1 MKNPVL
7 LSGKTMTPAQKL
19 YPVSMSL
26 SLKADEIST
35 CTMQMDADAPD
46 IALGSWIQIWAPNGT
61 MCVMY
66 VKSKQREYTG
76 DGYTISMAHTIGL
89 LEEMIAFGEFGPEE
103 MGGSNGVVAA
113 NTAIAFLLSKQ
124 TEACWTMTEC
134 DFANVSQGWKFTN
147 TDIYSAIRDIMG
159 AILDC
164 QLEFDQTSLPWKMK
178 LKAWPQDATME
189 MRRNRNIG
197 TLNYSM
203 DRSSM
208 YTRVYPVGQNN
219 LTIGD
224 VNNGVNYL
232 DRNTDRF
239 GVVAQVIMDSTID
252 SPALLKAWG
261 QKMLKKNAEPSVTV
275 FITGKE
281 LFEETGETLDQLT
294 TGRICRVPLPEFQDE
309 GGNDF
314 IVNERL
320 IEISWPDTVA
330 DDQNVNVTL
339 ANEHKTIQGILNDI
353 ARGGG
358 AGGSK
363 SAASTGSHLKKEKEE
378 REAAEERTETHFEQS
393 DKRIGMVAGIENVS
407 SDKLHKNYAN
417 RAAFPKTGQE
427 GHYYKDNQTGQ
438 WYRYRNGAY
447 VQCQMSQDE
456 KEGYYYKAGEIA
468 LAINDDGD
476 TEAKIDAD
484 KVYIGK
490 IGADTK
496 KYLHQLAADMGAGTG
511 VFAQYLTV
519 ATLSAD
525 TIKSKIGEINQLD
538 ANSLSVTGLIVGDR
552 ADPIAEINPDGQ
564 AKFAMIELGD
574 DQDMVQVVDADVSGN
589 TLRIW
594 KVGDGATPSVTF
606 SKATSLSAEWDGDN
620 TSATATFSV
629 DAIQNN
635 DGTDT
640 TVATT
645 STEIE
650 VKQNKNACWIALN
663 GASGGKADGA
673 IIARIDNPQYG
684 NGWAAAYA
692 KVTLPTTSSTAK
704 SFDVK
709 TPPSTVDGTEN
720 TETYTMSSAT
730 NDIAVVKNKAG
741 TVVARLEHGMYSAG
755 AASVAPSSPNLQSKD
770 LTFSNGD
777 TTTVKPDSGF
787 DGLSKVIV
795 RVPKG
800 RGMTSIS
807 LSRGSYNSNN
817 QTYTYT
823 VQLSDKGSN
832 CSAWI

>member
-1 MKNPVL
+1 
-7 LSGKTMTPAQKL
+7 
-19 YPVSMSL
+19 
-26 SLKADEIST
+26 
-35 CTMQMDADAPD
+35 
-46 IALGSWIQIWAPNGT
+46 
-61 MCVMY
+61 
-66 VKSKQREYTG
+66 
-76 DGYTISMAHTIGL
+76 
-89 LEEMIAFGEFGPEE
+89 
-103 MGGSNGVVAA
+103 
-113 NTAIAFLLSKQ
+113 
-124 TEACWTMTEC
+124 
-134 DFANVSQGWKFTN
+134 
-147 TDIYSAIRDIMG
+147 
-159 AILDC
+159 
-164 QLEFDQTSLPWKMK
+164 
-178 LKAWPQDATME
+178 
-189 MRRNRNIG
+189 
-197 TLNYSM
+197 
-203 DRSSM
+203 
-208 YTRVYPVGQNN
+208 
-219 LTIGD
+219 
-224 VNNGVNYL
+224 
-232 DRNTDRF
+232 
-239 GVVAQVIMDSTID
+239 
-252 SPALLKAWG
+252 
-261 QKMLKKNAEPSVTV
+261 
-275 FITGKE
+275 
-281 LFEETGETLDQLT
+281 
-294 TGRICRVPLPEFQDE
+294 
-309 GGNDF
+309 
-314 IVNERL
+314 
-320 IEISWPDTVA
+320 
-330 DDQNVNVTL
+330 
-339 ANEHKTIQGILNDI
+339 
-353 ARGGG
+353 
-358 AGGSK
+358 
-363 SAASTGSHLKKEKEE
+363 
-378 REAAEERTETHFEQS
+378 
-393 DKRIGMVAGIENVS
+393 
-407 SDKLHKNYAN
+407 
-417 RAAFPKTGQE
+417 
-427 GHYYKDNQTGQ
+427 
-438 WYRYRNGAY
+438 
-447 VQCQMSQDE
+447 
-456 KEGYYYKAGEIA
+456 
-468 LAINDDGD
+468 
-476 TEAKIDAD
+476 
-484 KVYIGK
+484 
-490 IGADTK
+490 
-496 KYLHQLAADMGAGTG
+496 MGAGTG

-594 KVGDGATPSVTF
+594 KVGDGETPSVTF